1 MIHQDFAESF
11 PRLLLNNLKLH
22 AERWVKEYPDVLF
35 SSVIL
40 YHFSPTKFR
49 KYAKVAIQTQ
59 YAVVFEISDED
70 ETLSLTDEQVRKA
83 SLEIITGKKP
93 QNPWET
99 FRSDMDDDAFLT
111 PDFLNVYK
119 EPPSKDFRAEWRF
132 FVKLLNTELGSQIR
146 TEEPHF
152 TLWDG
157 GHGEAFEI
165 GGQICEVKRE
175 IERWEI
181 KHPQTI
187 TEEKIKEEKV
197 AELKSR
203 LAELETKL
211 QNVGKN
217 KKDDDKQEHGL
228 SSELEKV
235 KDLIFA
241 YENDSE
247 FKVKAP
253 GKGYKLFTYH
263 SAGFKNPLTNECR
276 TFRDMLQ
283 GKLPY
288 RIGKTGK
295 VHGTVVNKQENEQYD
310 KARKLL
316 MNINKKIRKFIQDEL
331 HIKISDNTRL
341 YERVPAEG
349 QGVYDWIFQTGPSAE
364 LDIKKFSH
372 DLSDDEIME
381 ELKLLIE
388 QYCKGKEEY
397 SEEITYYGKMAM
409 ERNIITEDRL
419 NKMIKD
425 KMEIYKDIYG

>member
-1 MIHQDFAESF
+1 MIQQDFAESF
-11 PRLLLNNLKLH
+11 PRLLLNNMKLH
-22 AERWVKEYPDVLF
+22 VERWVKEYPDVPF
-35 SSVIL
+35 NSVTL

-49 KYAKVAIQTQ
+49 KYAKAAIQTQ

-70 ETLSLTDEQVRKA
+70 ETLSLTDEQVREA

-132 FVKLLNTELGSQIR
+132 FVKLLNTELGPQIR

-203 LAELETKL
+203 LAELEAEWREDKPDADPSALTNLFALSGEFWKVCYKGKTAHFRDLDAIRYVAYLL
-211 QNVGKN
+211 QYPGKDFSLN
-217 KKDDDKQEHGL
+217 ELSNLVKGNCQEPDGHYSKYSAEQLEAEGL
-228 SSELEKV
+228 SLENSLADMLSPDEAARMEDAAEKIWGALQAAKKSNDQNCLEKAEEDWRKTV
-235 KDLIFA
+235 
-241 YENDSE
+241 
-247 FKVKAP
+247 
-253 GKGYKLFTYH
+253 LFFDNNY
-263 SAGFKNPLTNECR
+263 SLTIRPEGGGLKFYQHHR
-276 TFRDMLQ
+276 LS
-283 GKLPY
+283 K
-288 RIGKTGK
+288 
-295 VHGTVVNKQENEQYD
+295 ENENL
-310 KARKLL
+310 RK
-316 MNINKKIRKFIQDEL
+316 NISKQ
-331 HIKISDNTRL
+331 IKNATK
-341 YERVPAEG
+341 
-349 QGVYDWIFQTGPSAE
+349 T
-364 LDIKKFSH
+364 IKKNMP
-372 DLSDDEIME
+372 DLSEHLNNYIS
-381 ELKLLIE
+381 KGQKVSYRPTPPIE
-388 QYCKGKEEY
+388 WHVR
-397 SEEITYYGKMAM
+397 M
-409 ERNIITEDRL
+409 
-419 NKMIKD
+419 
-425 KMEIYKDIYG
+425 